1 MTHGK
6 EDKFLSAWAEI
17 RKTSYCHIMNRLTDK
32 IIVVVGGATGF
43 GLACTRRFSDEGATV
58 VIAGRRGDLAQATAE
73 QFNGMG
79 VQWDVTNFDQGENVV
94 SEILGKYGKIDAAI
108 NFAGYDDVSLI
119 KEITPE
125 HLEPMVNVQF
135 NGAIYFL
142 RFMCNAM
149 AQGGGGS
156 AILCSSLTAQSPA
169 IGRVGYAGSK
179 AGLEYVAKIAAVEY
193 GHEQVRVNC
202 IAPHVIET
210 DMTAE
215 AFTEENRIAIEAVRL
230 QTPAKRMGHVD
241 DVANCAL
248 YLVSDESNYVNGETI
263 RIDGGAH
270 TQKLP
275 SDWDYAFLGV
285 VRPDLGEHPRAV
297 MPDWYREEM
306 EQAIDGEN

>member
-1 MTHGK
+1 
-6 EDKFLSAWAEI
+6 
-17 RKTSYCHIMNRLTDK
+17 MNRLSGK

-43 GLACTRRFSDEGATV
+43 GLACTKRFSEEGATV
-58 VIAGRRGDLAQATAE
+58 VIAGRRADLVNSVAKE
-73 QFNGMG
+73 FDGLG
-79 VQWDVTNFDQGENVV
+79 VQWDVTDFQQGENVV
-94 SEILGKYGKIDAAI
+94 SEIMAKYGKIDGAI
-108 NFAGYDDVSLI
+108 NFAGYDDTSLI
-119 KEITPE
+119 SEMTPE

-142 RFMCNAM
+142 RYMCNAM
-149 AQGGGGS
+149 VKGGGGS

-193 GHEQVRVNC
+193 GNDQVRVNC

-215 AFTEENRIAIEAVRL
+215 AFTEENRLAIEAVRL

-263 RIDGGAH
+263 RVDGGAH

-275 SDWDYAFLGV
+275 SDWDYAFLGI
-285 VRPDLGEHPRAV
+285 VRPDLGEHPRAA
-297 MPDWYREEM
+297 MPDWYQEE
-306 EQAIDGEN
+306 IDLSAKDE

>member
-1 MTHGK
+1 
-6 EDKFLSAWAEI
+6 
-17 RKTSYCHIMNRLTDK
+17 MNRLSGK

-43 GLACTRRFSDEGATV
+43 GLACTKRFSEEGATV
-58 VIAGRRGDLAQATAE
+58 VIAGRRADLANSVAKE
-73 QFNGMG
+73 FDGLG
-79 VQWDVTNFDQGENVV
+79 VQWDVTDFQQGENVV
-94 SEILGKYGKIDAAI
+94 SEIMAKYGKIDGAI
-108 NFAGYDDVSLI
+108 NFAGYDDTSLI
-119 KEITPE
+119 SEMTPE

-142 RFMCNAM
+142 RYMCNAM
-149 AQGGGGS
+149 VKGGGGS

-193 GHEQVRVNC
+193 GNDQVRVNC

-215 AFTEENRIAIEAVRL
+215 AFTEENRLAIEAVRL

-285 VRPDLGEHPRAV
+285 VRPDLGDHPRAI
-297 MPDWYREEM
+297 MPDWYQQE
-306 EQAIDGEN
+306 IDQTTENN

>member
-1 MTHGK
+1 
-6 EDKFLSAWAEI
+6 
-17 RKTSYCHIMNRLTDK
+17 MNRLSGK

-43 GLACTRRFSDEGATV
+43 GLACTKRFSEEGASV
-58 VIAGRRGDLAQATAE
+58 VIAGRRADLAQDVAS

-79 VQWDVTNFDQGENVV
+79 VQWDVTDFQQGDNVV
-94 SEILGKYGKIDAAI
+94 SEVMKKYGRIDAAI
-108 NFAGYDDVSLI
+108 NFAGYDDTSLI
-119 KEITPE
+119 REMTPE

-149 AQGGGGS
+149 ALGGGGS
-156 AILCSSLTAQSPA
+156 AVLCSSLTAQSPA

-179 AGLEYVAKIAAVEY
+179 AGIEYVAKIAAVEY
-193 GHEQVRVNC
+193 GDDQVRVNC
-202 IAPHVIET
+202 ISPHVIET

-215 AFTEENRIAIEAVRL
+215 AFTEENRLAIEAVRL

-241 DVANCAL
+241 DVASCAL

-285 VRPDLGEHPRAV
+285 VRPDLGEHPRAI
-297 MPDWYREEM
+297 MPDWYQQE
-306 EQAIDGEN
+306 IDQTTENN

>member
-1 MTHGK
+1 M
-6 EDKFLSAWAEI
+6 
-17 RKTSYCHIMNRLTDK
+17 TSYCLVMNRLSGK

-43 GLACTRRFSDEGATV
+43 GLACTKRFSEEGASV
-58 VIAGRRGDLAQATAE
+58 VIAGRRADLAQDVAS

-79 VQWDVTNFDQGENVV
+79 VQWDVTDFQQGDNVV
-94 SEILGKYGKIDAAI
+94 SEVMKKYGRIDAAI
-108 NFAGYDDVSLI
+108 NFAGYDDTSLI
-119 KEITPE
+119 REMTPE

-149 AQGGGGS
+149 ALGGGGS
-156 AILCSSLTAQSPA
+156 AVLCSSLTAQSPA

-179 AGLEYVAKIAAVEY
+179 AGIEYVAKIAAVEY
-193 GHEQVRVNC
+193 GDDQVRVNC

-215 AFTEENRIAIEAVRL
+215 AFTEENRLAIEAVRL

-285 VRPDLGEHPRAV
+285 VRPDLGEHPRAI
-297 MPDWYREEM
+297 MPDWYQQE
-306 EQAIDGEN
+306 IDQRTEND

>member
-1 MTHGK
+1 
-6 EDKFLSAWAEI
+6 
-17 RKTSYCHIMNRLTDK
+17 MNRLSGK

-43 GLACTRRFSDEGATV
+43 GLACTKRFSEEGASV
-58 VIAGRRGDLAQATAE
+58 VIAGRRADLAQDVAS

-79 VQWDVTNFDQGENVV
+79 VQWDVTDFQQGDNVV
-94 SEILGKYGKIDAAI
+94 SEVMKKYGRIDAAI
-108 NFAGYDDVSLI
+108 NFAGYDDTSLI
-119 KEITPE
+119 REMTPE

-149 AQGGGGS
+149 ALGGGGS
-156 AILCSSLTAQSPA
+156 AVLCSSLTAQSPA

-179 AGLEYVAKIAAVEY
+179 AGIEYVAKIAAVEY
-193 GHEQVRVNC
+193 GDDQVRVNC

-215 AFTEENRIAIEAVRL
+215 AFTEENRLAIEAVRL

-285 VRPDLGEHPRAV
+285 VRPDLGEHPRAI
-297 MPDWYREEM
+297 MPDWYQQE
-306 EQAIDGEN
+306 IDQTTEND

>member
-1 MTHGK
+1 
-6 EDKFLSAWAEI
+6 
-17 RKTSYCHIMNRLTDK
+17 MNRLSGK

-43 GLACTRRFSDEGATV
+43 GLACTKRFSEEGATV
-58 VIAGRRGDLAQATAE
+58 VIAGRRADLAQDIAS

-79 VQWDVTNFDQGENVV
+79 VQWDVTDFQQGENVV
-94 SEILGKYGKIDAAI
+94 SEVMEKYGRIDAAI
-108 NFAGYDDVSLI
+108 NFAGYDDTSLI
-119 KEITPE
+119 REMTPE

-149 AQGGGGS
+149 ALGGGGS
-156 AILCSSLTAQSPA
+156 AVLCSSLTAQSPA

-179 AGLEYVAKIAAVEY
+179 AGIEYVAKIAAVEY
-193 GHEQVRVNC
+193 GDDQVRVNC
-202 IAPHVIET
+202 ISPHVIET

-215 AFTEENRIAIEAVRL
+215 AFTEENRLAIEAVRL

-285 VRPDLGEHPRAV
+285 VRPDLGEHPRAI
-297 MPDWYREEM
+297 MPDWYQQE
-306 EQAIDGEN
+306 IDQTTEND

>member
-1 MTHGK
+1 
-6 EDKFLSAWAEI
+6 
-17 RKTSYCHIMNRLTDK
+17 MNRLSGK

-43 GLACTRRFSDEGATV
+43 GLACTKRFSEEGATV
-58 VIAGRRGDLAQATAE
+58 VIAGRRADLAQDVAS

-79 VQWDVTNFDQGENVV
+79 VQWDVTDFQQGENVV
-94 SEILGKYGKIDAAI
+94 SEVMENYGRIDAAI
-108 NFAGYDDVSLI
+108 NFAGYDDTSLI
-119 KEITPE
+119 REMTPE

-149 AQGGGGS
+149 ALGGGGS
-156 AILCSSLTAQSPA
+156 AVLCSSLTAQSPA

-179 AGLEYVAKIAAVEY
+179 AGIEYVAKIAAVEY
-193 GHEQVRVNC
+193 GDDQVRVNC

-215 AFTEENRIAIEAVRL
+215 AFTEENRLAIEAVRL

-285 VRPDLGEHPRAV
+285 VRPDLGEHPRAI
-297 MPDWYREEM
+297 MPDWYQQE
-306 EQAIDGEN
+306 IDQTTEND

>member
-1 MTHGK
+1 M
-6 EDKFLSAWAEI
+6 
-17 RKTSYCHIMNRLTDK
+17 TSYCRIMNRLSGK

-43 GLACTRRFSDEGATV
+43 GLACTKRFSEEGATV
-58 VIAGRRGDLAQATAE
+58 VIAGRRADLANSVAKE
-73 QFNGMG
+73 FDGLG
-79 VQWDVTNFDQGENVV
+79 VQWDVTDFQQGENVV
-94 SEILGKYGKIDAAI
+94 SEIMAKYGKIDGAI
-108 NFAGYDDVSLI
+108 NFAGYDDTSLI
-119 KEITPE
+119 SEMTPE

-142 RFMCNAM
+142 RYMCNAM
-149 AQGGGGS
+149 VKGGGGS

-193 GHEQVRVNC
+193 GNDQVRVNC

-215 AFTEENRIAIEAVRL
+215 AFTEENRLAIEAVRL
-230 QTPAKRMGHVD
+230 QTPAKKMGHVD

-285 VRPDLGEHPRAV
+285 VRPDLGDHPRAI
-297 MPDWYREEM
+297 MPDWYQQE
-306 EQAIDGEN
+306 IDQTTENN

>member
-1 MTHGK
+1 
-6 EDKFLSAWAEI
+6 
-17 RKTSYCHIMNRLTDK
+17 MNRLSGK

-43 GLACTRRFSDEGATV
+43 GLACTKRFSEEGATV
-58 VIAGRRGDLAQATAE
+58 VIAGRRADLVSSVAKE
-73 QFNGMG
+73 FDGLG
-79 VQWDVTNFDQGENVV
+79 VQWDVTDFQQGENVV
-94 SEILGKYGKIDAAI
+94 SEIMAKYGKIDGAI
-108 NFAGYDDVSLI
+108 NFAGYDDTSLI
-119 KEITPE
+119 SEMTPE

-142 RFMCNAM
+142 RYMCNAM
-149 AQGGGGS
+149 VKGGGGS

-193 GHEQVRVNC
+193 GNDQVRVNC

-215 AFTEENRIAIEAVRL
+215 AFTEENRLAIEAVRL
-230 QTPAKRMGHVD
+230 QTPVKRMGHVD

-275 SDWDYAFLGV
+275 SDWDYAFLGI
-285 VRPDLGEHPRAV
+285 VRPDLGAHPRAA
-297 MPDWYREEM
+297 MPDWYQEE
-306 EQAIDGEN
+306 IDLSAEDE

>member
-1 MTHGK
+1 
-6 EDKFLSAWAEI
+6 
-17 RKTSYCHIMNRLTDK
+17 MNRLSGK

-43 GLACTRRFSDEGATV
+43 GLACTKRFSEEGASV
-58 VIAGRRGDLAQATAE
+58 VIAGRRAELAQDVAS

-79 VQWDVTNFDQGENVV
+79 VQWDVTDFQQGENVV
-94 SEILGKYGKIDAAI
+94 SEIMAKYGKIDGAI
-108 NFAGYDDVSLI
+108 NFAGYDDISLI
-119 KEITPE
+119 REMTPE

-142 RFMCNAM
+142 RYMCNAM
-149 AQGGGGS
+149 VKGGGGS

-193 GHEQVRVNC
+193 GNDQVRVNC

-210 DMTAE
+210 DMTSE
-215 AFTEENRIAIEAVRL
+215 AFTEENRLAIEAVRL

-285 VRPDLGEHPRAV
+285 VRPDLGEHPRAI
-297 MPDWYREEM
+297 MPDWYQQEIN
-306 EQAIDGEN
+306 QTTEND

>member
-1 MTHGK
+1 M
-6 EDKFLSAWAEI
+6 
-17 RKTSYCHIMNRLTDK
+17 TSYCLVMNRLSGK

-43 GLACTRRFSDEGATV
+43 GLACTKRFSEEGASV
-58 VIAGRRGDLAQATAE
+58 VIAGRRADLAQDVAS

-79 VQWDVTNFDQGENVV
+79 VQWDVTDFQQGENVV
-94 SEILGKYGKIDAAI
+94 SEVMEKYGRIDAAI
-108 NFAGYDDVSLI
+108 NFAGYDDTSLI
-119 KEITPE
+119 REMTPE

-149 AQGGGGS
+149 ALGGGGS
-156 AILCSSLTAQSPA
+156 AVLCSSLTAQSPA

-179 AGLEYVAKIAAVEY
+179 AGIEYVAKIAAVEY
-193 GHEQVRVNC
+193 GDDQVRVNC

-215 AFTEENRIAIEAVRL
+215 AFTEENRLAIEAVRL

-270 TQKLP
+270 TQKIP

-285 VRPDLGEHPRAV
+285 VRPDLGEHPRAI
-297 MPDWYREEM
+297 MPDWYQQE
-306 EQAIDGEN
+306 IDQTTEND

>member
-1 MTHGK
+1 
-6 EDKFLSAWAEI
+6 
-17 RKTSYCHIMNRLTDK
+17 MNRLSGK

-43 GLACTRRFSDEGATV
+43 GLACTKRFSEEGATV
-58 VIAGRRGDLAQATAE
+58 VIAGRRADLAQDVAS

-79 VQWDVTNFDQGENVV
+79 VQWDVTDFQQGDNVV
-94 SEILGKYGKIDAAI
+94 SEVMKKYGRIDAAI
-108 NFAGYDDVSLI
+108 NFAGYDDTSLI
-119 KEITPE
+119 REMTPE

-149 AQGGGGS
+149 ALGGGGS
-156 AILCSSLTAQSPA
+156 AVLCSSLTAQSPA

-179 AGLEYVAKIAAVEY
+179 AGIEYVAKIAAVEY
-193 GHEQVRVNC
+193 GDDQVRVNC
-202 IAPHVIET
+202 ISPHVIET

-215 AFTEENRIAIEAVRL
+215 AFTEENRLAIEAVRL

-285 VRPDLGEHPRAV
+285 VRPDLGEHPRAI
-297 MPDWYREEM
+297 MPDWYQQE
-306 EQAIDGEN
+306 IDQTTENN

>member
-1 MTHGK
+1 M
-6 EDKFLSAWAEI
+6 
-17 RKTSYCHIMNRLTDK
+17 TSYCLVMNRLGGK

-43 GLACTRRFSDEGATV
+43 GLACTKRFSEEGASV
-58 VIAGRRGDLAQATAE
+58 VIAGRRADLAQDVASH
-73 QFNGMG
+73 FNGIG
-79 VQWDVTNFDQGENVV
+79 VQWDVTDFQQGENVV
-94 SEILGKYGKIDAAI
+94 SEVMEKYGRIDAAI
-108 NFAGYDDVSLI
+108 NFAGYDDTSLI
-119 KEITPE
+119 REMTPE

-149 AQGGGGS
+149 ALGGGGS
-156 AILCSSLTAQSPA
+156 AVLCSSLTAQSPA

-179 AGLEYVAKIAAVEY
+179 AGIEYVAKIAAVEY
-193 GHEQVRVNC
+193 GDDQVRVNC

-215 AFTEENRIAIEAVRL
+215 AFTEENRLAIEAVRL

-285 VRPDLGEHPRAV
+285 VRPDLGEHPRAI
-297 MPDWYREEM
+297 MPDWYQQE
-306 EQAIDGEN
+306 IDQTTEND

>member
-1 MTHGK
+1 M
-6 EDKFLSAWAEI
+6 
-17 RKTSYCHIMNRLTDK
+17 TSYCLVMNRLSGK

-43 GLACTRRFSDEGATV
+43 GLACTKRFSEEGASV
-58 VIAGRRGDLAQATAE
+58 VIAGRRADLAQDVAS
-73 QFNGMG
+73 QFNGIG
-79 VQWDVTNFDQGENVV
+79 VQWDVTDFQQGENVV
-94 SEILGKYGKIDAAI
+94 SEVMEKYGRIDAAI
-108 NFAGYDDVSLI
+108 NFAGYDDTSLI
-119 KEITPE
+119 REMTPE

-149 AQGGGGS
+149 ALGGGGS
-156 AILCSSLTAQSPA
+156 AVLCSSLTAQSPA

-179 AGLEYVAKIAAVEY
+179 AGIEYVAKIAAVEY
-193 GHEQVRVNC
+193 GDDQVRVNC

-215 AFTEENRIAIEAVRL
+215 AFTEENRLAIEAVRL

-285 VRPDLGEHPRAV
+285 VRPDLGEHPRAI
-297 MPDWYREEM
+297 MPDWYQQEIN
-306 EQAIDGEN
+306 QTTEND

>member
-1 MTHGK
+1 M
-6 EDKFLSAWAEI
+6 
-17 RKTSYCHIMNRLTDK
+17 TSYCLIMNRLSGK

-43 GLACTRRFSDEGATV
+43 GLACTKRFSEEGATV
-58 VIAGRRGDLAQATAE
+58 VIAGRRADLANSVAKE
-73 QFNGMG
+73 FDGLG
-79 VQWDVTNFDQGENVV
+79 VQWDVTDFQQGENVV
-94 SEILGKYGKIDAAI
+94 SEIMAKYGKIDGAI
-108 NFAGYDDVSLI
+108 NFAGYDDTSLI
-119 KEITPE
+119 SEMTPE

-142 RFMCNAM
+142 RYMCNAM
-149 AQGGGGS
+149 VKGGGGS

-193 GHEQVRVNC
+193 GDDQVRVNC

-215 AFTEENRIAIEAVRL
+215 AFTEENRLAIEAVRL

-285 VRPDLGEHPRAV
+285 VRPDLGEHPRAI
-297 MPDWYREEM
+297 MPDWYQQEIN
-306 EQAIDGEN
+306 QATEND

>member
-1 MTHGK
+1 M
-6 EDKFLSAWAEI
+6 
-17 RKTSYCHIMNRLTDK
+17 TSYCLVMNRLDGK

-43 GLACTRRFSDEGATV
+43 GLACTKRFSEEGASV
-58 VIAGRRGDLAQATAE
+58 VIAGRRADLAQDVAS

-79 VQWDVTNFDQGENVV
+79 VQWDVTDFQQGENVV
-94 SEILGKYGKIDAAI
+94 SEVMEKYGRIDAAI
-108 NFAGYDDVSLI
+108 NFAGYDDTSLI
-119 KEITPE
+119 REMTPE

-149 AQGGGGS
+149 ALGGGGS
-156 AILCSSLTAQSPA
+156 AVLCSSLTAQSPA

-179 AGLEYVAKIAAVEY
+179 AGIEYVAKIAAVEY
-193 GHEQVRVNC
+193 GDDQVRVNC

-215 AFTEENRIAIEAVRL
+215 AFTEENRLAIEAVRL

-285 VRPDLGEHPRAV
+285 VRPDLGEHPRAI
-297 MPDWYREEM
+297 MPDWYQQE
-306 EQAIDGEN
+306 IDQITEND

>member
-1 MTHGK
+1 
-6 EDKFLSAWAEI
+6 
-17 RKTSYCHIMNRLTDK
+17 MNRLSGK

-43 GLACTRRFSDEGATV
+43 GLACTKRFSEEGATV
-58 VIAGRRGDLAQATAE
+58 VIAGRRADLVHSVAKE
-73 QFNGMG
+73 FDGLG
-79 VQWDVTNFDQGENVV
+79 VQWDVTDFQQGENVV
-94 SEILGKYGKIDAAI
+94 SEIMAKYGKIDGAI
-108 NFAGYDDVSLI
+108 NFAGYDDTSLI
-119 KEITPE
+119 SEMTPE

-142 RFMCNAM
+142 RYMCNAM
-149 AQGGGGS
+149 VKGGGGS

-193 GHEQVRVNC
+193 GNDQVRVNC

-215 AFTEENRIAIEAVRL
+215 AFTEENRLAIEAVRL
-230 QTPAKRMGHVD
+230 QTPVKRMGHVD

-275 SDWDYAFLGV
+275 SDWDYAFLGI
-285 VRPDLGEHPRAV
+285 VRPDLGEHPRAA
-297 MPDWYREEM
+297 MPDWYQEE
-306 EQAIDGEN
+306 IDLSAEDE

>member
-1 MTHGK
+1 M
-6 EDKFLSAWAEI
+6 
-17 RKTSYCHIMNRLTDK
+17 TSYCLIMNRLSGK

-43 GLACTRRFSDEGATV
+43 GLACTKRFSEEGATV
-58 VIAGRRGDLAQATAE
+58 VIAGRRADLANSVAKE
-73 QFNGMG
+73 FDGLG
-79 VQWDVTNFDQGENVV
+79 VQWDVTDFQQGENVV
-94 SEILGKYGKIDAAI
+94 SEIMAKYGKIDGAI
-108 NFAGYDDVSLI
+108 NFAGYDDTSLI
-119 KEITPE
+119 SEMTPE

-142 RFMCNAM
+142 RYMCNAM
-149 AQGGGGS
+149 VKGGGGS

-193 GHEQVRVNC
+193 GNDQVRVNC

-215 AFTEENRIAIEAVRL
+215 AFTEENRLAIEAVRL

-263 RIDGGAH
+263 RVDGGAH

-275 SDWDYAFLGV
+275 SDWDYAFLGI
-285 VRPDLGEHPRAV
+285 VRPDLGEHPRAA
-297 MPDWYREEM
+297 MPDWYQEE
-306 EQAIDGEN
+306 IDLSAEDE

>member
-1 MTHGK
+1 M
-6 EDKFLSAWAEI
+6 
-17 RKTSYCHIMNRLTDK
+17 TSYCLVMNRLSGK

-43 GLACTRRFSDEGATV
+43 GLACTKRFSEEGASV
-58 VIAGRRGDLAQATAE
+58 VIAGRRADLAQDVAS
-73 QFNGMG
+73 QFNGIG
-79 VQWDVTNFDQGENVV
+79 VQWDVTDFQQGENVV
-94 SEILGKYGKIDAAI
+94 SEVMEKYGRIDAAI
-108 NFAGYDDVSLI
+108 NFAGYDDTSLI
-119 KEITPE
+119 REMTPE

-149 AQGGGGS
+149 ALGGGGS
-156 AILCSSLTAQSPA
+156 AVLCSSLTAQSPA

-179 AGLEYVAKIAAVEY
+179 AGIEYVAKIAAVEY
-193 GHEQVRVNC
+193 GDDQVRVNC

-215 AFTEENRIAIEAVRL
+215 AFTEENRLAIEAVRL

-275 SDWDYAFLGV
+275 SDWDYAFLGI
-285 VRPDLGEHPRAV
+285 VRPDLGEHPRAI
-297 MPDWYREEM
+297 MPDWYQQEIN
-306 EQAIDGEN
+306 QTPEND

>member
-1 MTHGK
+1 M
-6 EDKFLSAWAEI
+6 
-17 RKTSYCHIMNRLTDK
+17 TSYCLIMNRLSGK

-43 GLACTRRFSDEGATV
+43 GLACTKRFSEEGATV
-58 VIAGRRGDLAQATAE
+58 VIAGRRADLANSVAKE
-73 QFNGMG
+73 FDGLG
-79 VQWDVTNFDQGENVV
+79 VQWDVTDFQQGENVV
-94 SEILGKYGKIDAAI
+94 SEIMAKYGKIDGAI
-108 NFAGYDDVSLI
+108 NFAGYDDTSLI
-119 KEITPE
+119 SEMTPE

-142 RFMCNAM
+142 RYMCNAM
-149 AQGGGGS
+149 VKGGGGS

-193 GHEQVRVNC
+193 GNDQVRVNC

-215 AFTEENRIAIEAVRL
+215 AFTEENRLAIEAVRL

-285 VRPDLGEHPRAV
+285 VRPDLGDHPRAI
-297 MPDWYREEM
+297 MPDWYQQE
-306 EQAIDGEN
+306 IDQTTENN

>member
-1 MTHGK
+1 
-6 EDKFLSAWAEI
+6 
-17 RKTSYCHIMNRLTDK
+17 MNRLSGK

-43 GLACTRRFSDEGATV
+43 GLACTKRFSEEGATV
-58 VIAGRRGDLAQATAE
+58 VIAGRRADLANSVAKE
-73 QFNGMG
+73 FDGLG
-79 VQWDVTNFDQGENVV
+79 VQWDVTDFQQGENVV
-94 SEILGKYGKIDAAI
+94 SEIMAKYGKIDGAI
-108 NFAGYDDVSLI
+108 NFAGYDDTSLI
-119 KEITPE
+119 SEITPE

-142 RFMCNAM
+142 RYMCNAM
-149 AQGGGGS
+149 VKGGGGS

-193 GHEQVRVNC
+193 GNDQVRVNC

-215 AFTEENRIAIEAVRL
+215 AFTEENRLAIEAVRL
-230 QTPAKRMGHVD
+230 QTPVKRMGHVD

-263 RIDGGAH
+263 RVDGGAH

-275 SDWDYAFLGV
+275 SDWDYAFLGI
-285 VRPDLGEHPRAV
+285 VRPDLGEHPRAA
-297 MPDWYREEM
+297 MPDWYQEE
-306 EQAIDGEN
+306 IDLSAEDE

>member
-1 MTHGK
+1 
-6 EDKFLSAWAEI
+6 
-17 RKTSYCHIMNRLTDK
+17 MNRLSGK

-43 GLACTRRFSDEGATV
+43 GLACTKRFSEEGATV
-58 VIAGRRGDLAQATAE
+58 VIAGRRADLVSSVAKE
-73 QFNGMG
+73 FDGLG
-79 VQWDVTNFDQGENVV
+79 VQWDVTDFQQGENVV
-94 SEILGKYGKIDAAI
+94 SEIMAKYGKIDGAI
-108 NFAGYDDVSLI
+108 NFAGYDDTSLI
-119 KEITPE
+119 SEMTPE

-142 RFMCNAM
+142 RYMCNAM
-149 AQGGGGS
+149 VKGGGGS

-193 GHEQVRVNC
+193 GNDQVRVNC

-215 AFTEENRIAIEAVRL
+215 AFTEENRLAIEAVRL
-230 QTPAKRMGHVD
+230 QTPVKRMGHVD

-275 SDWDYAFLGV
+275 SDWDYAFLGI
-285 VRPDLGEHPRAV
+285 VRPDLGEHPRAA
-297 MPDWYREEM
+297 MPDWYQEE
-306 EQAIDGEN
+306 IDLSAEDE

>member
-1 MTHGK
+1 M
-6 EDKFLSAWAEI
+6 
-17 RKTSYCHIMNRLTDK
+17 TSYCLVMNRLSGK

-43 GLACTRRFSDEGATV
+43 GLACTKRFSEEGASV
-58 VIAGRRGDLAQATAE
+58 VIAGRRADLAQDVAS
-73 QFNGMG
+73 QFNGIG
-79 VQWDVTNFDQGENVV
+79 VQWDVTDFQQGENVV
-94 SEILGKYGKIDAAI
+94 SEVMEKYGRIDAAI
-108 NFAGYDDVSLI
+108 NFAGYDDTSLI
-119 KEITPE
+119 REMTPE

-149 AQGGGGS
+149 ALGGGGS
-156 AILCSSLTAQSPA
+156 AVLCSSLTAQSPA

-179 AGLEYVAKIAAVEY
+179 AGIEYVAKIAAVEY
-193 GHEQVRVNC
+193 GDDQVRVNC

-215 AFTEENRIAIEAVRL
+215 AFTEENRLAIEAVRL

-275 SDWDYAFLGV
+275 SDWDYAFLGI
-285 VRPDLGEHPRAV
+285 VRPDLGEHPRAI
-297 MPDWYREEM
+297 MPDWYQQEIN
-306 EQAIDGEN
+306 QATEND

>member
-1 MTHGK
+1 M
-6 EDKFLSAWAEI
+6 
-17 RKTSYCHIMNRLTDK
+17 TSYCLVMNRLSGK

-43 GLACTRRFSDEGATV
+43 GLACTKRFSEEGASV
-58 VIAGRRGDLAQATAE
+58 VIAGRRADLAQDVAS

-79 VQWDVTNFDQGENVV
+79 VQWDVTDFQQGENVV
-94 SEILGKYGKIDAAI
+94 SEVMEKYGRIDAAI
-108 NFAGYDDVSLI
+108 NFAGYDDTSLI
-119 KEITPE
+119 REMTPE

-149 AQGGGGS
+149 ALGGGGS
-156 AILCSSLTAQSPA
+156 AVLCSSLTAQSPA

-179 AGLEYVAKIAAVEY
+179 AGIEYVAKIAAVEY
-193 GHEQVRVNC
+193 GDDQVRVNC

-215 AFTEENRIAIEAVRL
+215 AFTEENRLAIEAVRL

-285 VRPDLGEHPRAV
+285 VRPDLGEHPRAI
-297 MPDWYREEM
+297 MPDWYQQE
-306 EQAIDGEN
+306 IDQRTEND

>member
-1 MTHGK
+1 
-6 EDKFLSAWAEI
+6 
-17 RKTSYCHIMNRLTDK
+17 MNRLSSK

-43 GLACTRRFSDEGATV
+43 GLACTKRFSEEGASV
-58 VIAGRRGDLAQATAE
+58 VIAGRRADLAQDVAS

-79 VQWDVTNFDQGENVV
+79 VQWDVTDFQQGDNVV
-94 SEILGKYGKIDAAI
+94 SEVMKKYGRIDAAI
-108 NFAGYDDVSLI
+108 NFAGYDDTSLI
-119 KEITPE
+119 REMTPE

-149 AQGGGGS
+149 ALGGGGS
-156 AILCSSLTAQSPA
+156 AVLCSSLTAQSPA

-179 AGLEYVAKIAAVEY
+179 AGIEYVAKIAAVEY
-193 GHEQVRVNC
+193 GDDQVRVNC

-215 AFTEENRIAIEAVRL
+215 AFTEENRLAIEAVRL

-285 VRPDLGEHPRAV
+285 VRPDLGEHPRAI
-297 MPDWYREEM
+297 MPDWYQQE
-306 EQAIDGEN
+306 IDQRTEND

>member
-1 MTHGK
+1 M
-6 EDKFLSAWAEI
+6 
-17 RKTSYCHIMNRLTDK
+17 TSYCLIMNRLSGK

-43 GLACTRRFSDEGATV
+43 GLACTKRFSEEGATV
-58 VIAGRRGDLAQATAE
+58 VVAGRRAGLSQDVAS

-79 VQWDVTNFDQGENVV
+79 VQWDVTDFQQGEIVV
-94 SEILGKYGKIDAAI
+94 AEVMEKYGRIDAAI
-108 NFAGYDDVSLI
+108 NFAGYDDTSLI
-119 KEITPE
+119 REMTPE

-149 AQGGGGS
+149 ALGGGGS
-156 AILCSSLTAQSPA
+156 AVLCSSLTAQSPA

-179 AGLEYVAKIAAVEY
+179 AGIEYVAKIAAVEY
-193 GHEQVRVNC
+193 GDDQVRVNC

-215 AFTEENRIAIEAVRL
+215 AFTEENRLAIEAVRL

-285 VRPDLGEHPRAV
+285 VRPDLGDHPRAI
-297 MPDWYREEM
+297 MPDWYQQE
-306 EQAIDGEN
+306 IDQTTENN

>member
-1 MTHGK
+1 M
-6 EDKFLSAWAEI
+6 
-17 RKTSYCHIMNRLTDK
+17 TSYCLVMNRLSGK

-43 GLACTRRFSDEGATV
+43 GLACTKRFSEEGASV
-58 VIAGRRGDLAQATAE
+58 VIAGRRADLAQDVAS

-79 VQWDVTNFDQGENVV
+79 VQWDVTDFQQGENVV
-94 SEILGKYGKIDAAI
+94 SEVMEKYGRIDAAI
-108 NFAGYDDVSLI
+108 NFAGYDDTSLI
-119 KEITPE
+119 REMTPE

-149 AQGGGGS
+149 ALGGGGS
-156 AILCSSLTAQSPA
+156 AVLCSSLTAQSPA

-179 AGLEYVAKIAAVEY
+179 AGIEYVAKIAAVEY
-193 GHEQVRVNC
+193 GDDQVRVNC
-202 IAPHVIET
+202 ISPHVIET

-215 AFTEENRIAIEAVRL
+215 AFTEENRLAIEAVRL

-285 VRPDLGEHPRAV
+285 VRPDLGEHPRAI
-297 MPDWYREEM
+297 MPDWYQQE
-306 EQAIDGEN
+306 IDQTTENN

>member
-1 MTHGK
+1 M
-6 EDKFLSAWAEI
+6 
-17 RKTSYCHIMNRLTDK
+17 TSYCLVMNRLGGK

-43 GLACTRRFSDEGATV
+43 GLACTKRFSEEGASV
-58 VIAGRRGDLAQATAE
+58 VIAGRRADLAQDVAS
-73 QFNGMG
+73 QCNGIG
-79 VQWDVTNFDQGENVV
+79 VQWDVTDFQQGENVV
-94 SEILGKYGKIDAAI
+94 SEVMEKYGRIDAAI
-108 NFAGYDDVSLI
+108 NFAGYDDTSLI
-119 KEITPE
+119 REMTPE

-149 AQGGGGS
+149 ALGGGGS
-156 AILCSSLTAQSPA
+156 AVLCSSLTAQSPA

-179 AGLEYVAKIAAVEY
+179 AGIEYVAKIAAVEY
-193 GHEQVRVNC
+193 GDDQVRVNC

-215 AFTEENRIAIEAVRL
+215 AFTEENRLAIEAVRL

-285 VRPDLGEHPRAV
+285 VRPDLGEHPRAI
-297 MPDWYREEM
+297 MPDWYQQEIN
-306 EQAIDGEN
+306 QATEND

>member
-1 MTHGK
+1 M
-6 EDKFLSAWAEI
+6 
-17 RKTSYCHIMNRLTDK
+17 TSYCLVMNRLSGK

-43 GLACTRRFSDEGATV
+43 GLACTKRFSEEGASV
-58 VIAGRRGDLAQATAE
+58 VIAGRRADLAQDVAS

-79 VQWDVTNFDQGENVV
+79 VQWDVTDFQQGEKVV
-94 SEILGKYGKIDAAI
+94 SEIMEKYGRIDAAI
-108 NFAGYDDVSLI
+108 NFAGYDDTSLI
-119 KEITPE
+119 REMTPE

-149 AQGGGGS
+149 ALGGGGS
-156 AILCSSLTAQSPA
+156 AVLCSSLTAQSPA

-179 AGLEYVAKIAAVEY
+179 AGIEYVAKIAAVEY
-193 GHEQVRVNC
+193 GDDQVRVNC

-215 AFTEENRIAIEAVRL
+215 AFTEENRLAIEAVRL

-285 VRPDLGEHPRAV
+285 VRPDLGEHPRAI
-297 MPDWYREEM
+297 MPDWYQQE
-306 EQAIDGEN
+306 IDQITEND

>member
-1 MTHGK
+1 
-6 EDKFLSAWAEI
+6 
-17 RKTSYCHIMNRLTDK
+17 MNRLSGK

-43 GLACTRRFSDEGATV
+43 GLACTKRFSEEGASV
-58 VIAGRRGDLAQATAE
+58 VIAGRRADLAQDVAS

-79 VQWDVTNFDQGENVV
+79 VQWDVTDFQQGDNVV
-94 SEILGKYGKIDAAI
+94 SEVMKKYGRIDAAI
-108 NFAGYDDVSLI
+108 NFAGYDDTSLI
-119 KEITPE
+119 REMTPE

-149 AQGGGGS
+149 ALGGGGS
-156 AILCSSLTAQSPA
+156 AVLCSSLTAQSPA

-179 AGLEYVAKIAAVEY
+179 AGIEYVAKIAAVEY
-193 GHEQVRVNC
+193 GDDQVRVNC

-215 AFTEENRIAIEAVRL
+215 AFTEENRLAIEAVRL

-285 VRPDLGEHPRAV
+285 VRPDLGEHPRAI
-297 MPDWYREEM
+297 MPDWYQQE
-306 EQAIDGEN
+306 IDQRTEND

>member
-1 MTHGK
+1 M
-6 EDKFLSAWAEI
+6 
-17 RKTSYCHIMNRLTDK
+17 TSYCLVMNRLSGK

-43 GLACTRRFSDEGATV
+43 GLACTKRFSEEGASV
-58 VIAGRRGDLAQATAE
+58 VIAGRRADLAQDVAS

-79 VQWDVTNFDQGENVV
+79 VQWDVSDFQQGENVV
-94 SEILGKYGKIDAAI
+94 SEVMEKYGRIDAAI
-108 NFAGYDDVSLI
+108 NFAGYDDTSLI
-119 KEITPE
+119 REMTPE

-149 AQGGGGS
+149 ALGGGGS
-156 AILCSSLTAQSPA
+156 AVLCSSLTAQSPA

-179 AGLEYVAKIAAVEY
+179 AGIEYVAKIAAVEY
-193 GHEQVRVNC
+193 GDDQVRVNC

-215 AFTEENRIAIEAVRL
+215 AFTEENRLAIEAVRL

-285 VRPDLGEHPRAV
+285 VRPDLGEHPRAI
-297 MPDWYREEM
+297 MPDWYQQEIN
-306 EQAIDGEN
+306 QATEND

>member
-1 MTHGK
+1 
-6 EDKFLSAWAEI
+6 
-17 RKTSYCHIMNRLTDK
+17 MNRLSGK

-43 GLACTRRFSDEGATV
+43 GLACTKRFSEEGATV
-58 VIAGRRGDLAQATAE
+58 VIAGRRADLVNSVAKE
-73 QFNGMG
+73 FDGLG
-79 VQWDVTNFDQGENVV
+79 VQWDVTDFQQGENVV
-94 SEILGKYGKIDAAI
+94 SEIIAKYGKIDGAI
-108 NFAGYDDVSLI
+108 NFAGYDDTSLI
-119 KEITPE
+119 SEMTPE

-142 RFMCNAM
+142 RYMCNAM
-149 AQGGGGS
+149 VKGGGGS

-193 GHEQVRVNC
+193 GNDQVRVNC

-215 AFTEENRIAIEAVRL
+215 AFTKENRLAIEAVRL

-275 SDWDYAFLGV
+275 SDWDYAFLGI
-285 VRPDLGEHPRAV
+285 VRPDLGEHPRAA
-297 MPDWYREEM
+297 MPDWYQEE
-306 EQAIDGEN
+306 IDLSAEDE

>member
-1 MTHGK
+1 
-6 EDKFLSAWAEI
+6 
-17 RKTSYCHIMNRLTDK
+17 MNRLSGK

-43 GLACTRRFSDEGATV
+43 GLACTKRFSEEGATV
-58 VIAGRRGDLAQATAE
+58 VIAGRRADLANSVAKE
-73 QFNGMG
+73 FDGLG
-79 VQWDVTNFDQGENVV
+79 VQWDVTDFQQGENVV
-94 SEILGKYGKIDAAI
+94 SEIMAKYGKIDGAI
-108 NFAGYDDVSLI
+108 NFAGYDDTSLI
-119 KEITPE
+119 SEMTPE

-142 RFMCNAM
+142 RYMCNAM
-149 AQGGGGS
+149 VKGGGGS

-193 GHEQVRVNC
+193 GNDQVRVNC

-215 AFTEENRIAIEAVRL
+215 AFTEENRLAIEAVRL
-230 QTPAKRMGHVD
+230 QTPAKKMGHVD

-285 VRPDLGEHPRAV
+285 VRPDLGDHPRAI
-297 MPDWYREEM
+297 MPDWYQQE
-306 EQAIDGEN
+306 IDQTTENN

>member
-1 MTHGK
+1 M
-6 EDKFLSAWAEI
+6 
-17 RKTSYCHIMNRLTDK
+17 TSYCLVMNRLSGK

-43 GLACTRRFSDEGATV
+43 GLACTKRFSEEGASV
-58 VIAGRRGDLAQATAE
+58 VIAGRRADLAQDVAS

-79 VQWDVTNFDQGENVV
+79 VQWDVTDFQQGENVV
-94 SEILGKYGKIDAAI
+94 SEVMEKYGRIDAAI
-108 NFAGYDDVSLI
+108 NFAGYDDTSLI
-119 KEITPE
+119 REMTPE

-149 AQGGGGS
+149 ALGGGGS
-156 AILCSSLTAQSPA
+156 AVLCSSLTAQSPA

-179 AGLEYVAKIAAVEY
+179 AGIEYVAKIAAVEY
-193 GHEQVRVNC
+193 GDDQVRVNC

-215 AFTEENRIAIEAVRL
+215 AFTEENRLAIEAVRL

-285 VRPDLGEHPRAV
+285 VRPDLGEHPRAI
-297 MPDWYREEM
+297 MPDWYQQEIN
-306 EQAIDGEN
+306 QATEND